1 MKEILS
7 GAVLGVILTLW
18 LTHLHQPSP
27 TQAVIRVDSVLID
40 SATQDSLRA
49 RLRMAISA
57 KNTMVARVRK
67 ADWASNALANQLRE
81 AQNAADSLPLAVGA
95 LHAAQAERDSLGRA
109 IVAQA
114 GQMNEYEALA
124 ESRIRS
130 LTEVLKGVRPVLA
143 QRPKP
148 WAVGVLLEGGKPVGG
163 YLSRDLFGRV
173 NLEVGITDKAVLV
186 GLGARF

>member
-7 GAVLGVILTLW
+7 GIVLGVVLTL
-18 LTHLHQPSP
+18 LVTHLRQPSP
-27 TQAVIRVDSVLID
+27 TQAVIRVDSVLTD

-57 KNTMVARVRK
+57 QGTLAARARK
-67 ADWASNALANQLRE
+67 ADWASNAMANQLRE

-95 LHAAQAERDSLGRA
+95 LHAAQAERDSLGQA
-109 IVAQA
+109 LVART

-124 ESRIRS
+124 ERRIHA

-148 WAVGVLLEGGKPVGG
+148 WAIGVLLEGGCLL
-163 YLSRDLFGRV
+163 YTSDAAD
-173 NLEVGITDKAVLV
+173 E
-186 GLGARF
+186 